1 MVNNTINKTMVI
13 CPSEINGNIL

>member
-1 MVNNTINKTMVI
+1 MVSNTINKTMVI